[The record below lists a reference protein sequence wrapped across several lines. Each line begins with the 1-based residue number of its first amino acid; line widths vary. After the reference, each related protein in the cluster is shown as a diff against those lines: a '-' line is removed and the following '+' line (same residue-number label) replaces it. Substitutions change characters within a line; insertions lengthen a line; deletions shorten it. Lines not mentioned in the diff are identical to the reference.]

1 MTPRAYLSP
10 KLALT
15 EPRGFALRYSGQSR
29 YHCDWNQHDC
39 AMLLWP
45 QTGGLKTAWTDV
57 PPGDAA
63 NLAGAGIGT
72 GSAQLSR
79 STAILLPANTAHN
92 TRASTQKQRHGELY
106 LAPEVLK
113 GRGSFGAFRLDGAT
127 LVMLDA
133 LVSAALDPHSAE
145 PLVEAIVMQIA
156 VGRSLPLLPDAAP
169 PSLGQRMVRRFGLA
183 LEWDQQVPLVDAV
196 ACELGVSQ
204 RQLQRACQQEFG
216 ASPIDV
222 RRRLLAARAREL
234 MTQGQTLAQAS
245 LQLGFASSGH
255 LGRLLRAISH

>member
-1 MTPRAYLSP
+1 MTPHAYLSP

-15 EPRGFALRYSGQSR
+15 APRGFALRYSGQPR
-29 YHCDWNQHDC
+29 YHCNWHMHDC

-45 QTGGLKTAWTDV
+45 QTGGLKAAWIDEH
-57 PPGDAA
+57 PNDAA
-63 NLAGAGIGT
+63 GHTGT
-72 GSAQLSR
+72 VQLSR
-79 STAILLPANTAHN
+79 STAILLPAATAHN

-113 GRGSFGAFRLDGAT
+113 GRGSFGAFRLDGAM
-127 LVMLDA
+127 LAMLDA
-133 LVSAALDPHSAE
+133 LVSSTLDPRSAE
-145 PLVEAIVMQIA
+145 PLVDAIVMQIA
-156 VGRSLPLLPDAAP
+156 VGRSLPLLPDTAA

-204 RQLQRACQQEFG
+204 RQLQRACLQEFG
-216 ASPIDV
+216 TSPIDI
-222 RRRLLAARAREL
+222 RRRMLAGRAREL
-234 MTQGQTLAQAS
+234 MAQGQTLAQTS

>member
-1 MTPRAYLSP
+1 MTPHAYLSP

-15 EPRGFALRYSGQSR
+15 APRGFALRYSGQSR
-29 YHCDWNQHDC
+29 YHCDWHLHDC

-45 QTGGLKTAWTDV
+45 QTGGLKTAWVD
-57 PPGDAA
+57 GGRMQDAA
-63 NLAGAGIGT
+63 AGCV
-72 GSAQLSR
+72 QLSR
-79 STAILLPANTAHN
+79 STAILLPAATAHN
-92 TRASTQKQRHGELY
+92 TRASTQRQRHGELY

-127 LVMLDA
+127 LAMLDA
-133 LVSAALDPHSAE
+133 LVSAALDPRSAE

-169 PSLGQRMVRRFGLA
+169 PSLGQKMVRRFGFA

-204 RQLQRACQQEFG
+204 RQLQRACRQEFG
-216 ASPIDV
+216 ASPIDI
-222 RRRLLAARAREL
+222 RRRLLAGRAREL
-234 MTQGQTLAQAS
+234 MAQGQTLAQTS
-245 LQLGFASSGH
+245 VQLGFASSGH